1 MQSKMKRI
9 NHIFLIA
16 MVCTLVS
23 IATSC
28 RKMPEDGD
36 LDGQWQVMSIEYVA
50 DGTVVNPKGIYY
62 CLFRSVVNL
71 TSREHA
77 TQAGNLHY
85 HDRKLTLSMPYS
97 TPDKLAPWGIN
108 SAETTFSVKQL
119 SKDKMTLES
128 DYSLIEL
135 RKF

>member
-1 MQSKMKRI
+1 MKKI
-9 NHIFLIA
+9 KHILIIMA
-16 MVCTLVS
+16 IACVVAAT
-23 IATSC
+23 ATSC
-28 RKMPEDGD
+28 RKMPENGD
-36 LDGQWQVMSIEYVA
+36 LDGQWQIMSIEYN
-50 DGTVVNPKGIYY
+50 DGTMSNPKGMYY

-71 TSREHA
+71 TSRTHA
-77 TQAGNLHY
+77 TQSGNLHY
-85 HDRKLTLSMPYS
+85 KDRKLTLSMPYS
-97 TPDKLAPWGIN
+97 TAAMLEPWGMN

>member
-1 MQSKMKRI
+1 MQSIMRRF
-9 NHIFLIA
+9 NHVFLIA
-16 MVCTLVS
+16 MVFTLVS

-28 RKMPEDGD
+28 RKMPENGD
-36 LDGQWQVMSIEYVA
+36 LDGQWQVTSIEYVA
-50 DGTVVNPKGIYY
+50 DGTVVYPKGIYY

-77 TQAGNLHY
+77 TQSGNLHY
-85 HDRKLTLSMPYS
+85 QDKKLTLSMPYS
-97 TPDKLAPWGIN
+97 TTEKLAPWGIN
-108 SAETTFSVKQL
+108 STETTFSVKQL
-119 SKDKMTLES
+119 SKNKMTLES